1 LGTAFAGQIAHTH
14 HSGTKSLTFTENL
27 TFIKLKKRRKLK
39 IVQNANYSCAY
50 VSKMAVLI
58 IFLVI
63 LRTVSNI
70 VMLSIGG
77 QGAEVDKQVMQC
89 LVHLLTESQKM
100 LMLVTGAKQ

>member
-1 LGTAFAGQIAHTH
+1 
-14 HSGTKSLTFTENL
+14 
-27 TFIKLKKRRKLK
+27 
-39 IVQNANYSCAY
+39 
-50 VSKMAVLI
+50 MAVLI